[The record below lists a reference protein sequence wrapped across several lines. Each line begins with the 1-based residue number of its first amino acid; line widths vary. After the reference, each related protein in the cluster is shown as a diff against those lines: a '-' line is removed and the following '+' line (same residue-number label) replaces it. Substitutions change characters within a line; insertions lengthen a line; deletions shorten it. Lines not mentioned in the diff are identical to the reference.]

1 MKLEQ
6 IYESYY
12 VNPLVAIN
20 SCSPTDLL
28 EAFEQAAY
36 GCPVIAKIIAEL
48 NEGTLPINENELTEE
63 QKIFFVGATKIVNAY
78 KESTNADFNTR
89 FEKIVAEAISPAG
102 LTAGKAPAVS
112 STTAPATSTT
122 GATSAGSKPGWLD
135 KITGFLKGV
144 GSTLGAFGQGFLQ
157 GFAGS
162 EGKDKTGKDKP
173 GWQSVTSKQDL
184 SNIPDKGIAIAPE
197 RLKELGVDSE
207 IINKLQ
213 RGEIS
218 GINVTDVNDNL
229 ISVSTIGGRLQIRK
243 IPSYKGAID
252 ASKGTSKTVT
262 TKPGKKELS
271 DDPRNVRRRAQAAVK
286 KKEREQQMNLF
297 RKRGTS
303 ESQFQKTTR
312 AVLREFNETSK

>member
-20 SCSPTDLL
+20 STSPADLL

-36 GCPVIAKIIAEL
+36 ECPAIANIIAEL

-78 KESTNADFNTR
+78 KESTNADFNAR
-89 FEKIVAEAISPAG
+89 FEKIIAEAISPAG
-102 LTAGKAPAVS
+102 LTAGKAPTAS
-112 STTAPATSTT
+112 GTTAPATPTT
-122 GATSAGSKPGWLD
+122 GATSAGSKPGWLS

-243 IPSYKGAID
+243 VPSYKGAID
-252 ASKGTSKTVT
+252 ATKATGKTVT